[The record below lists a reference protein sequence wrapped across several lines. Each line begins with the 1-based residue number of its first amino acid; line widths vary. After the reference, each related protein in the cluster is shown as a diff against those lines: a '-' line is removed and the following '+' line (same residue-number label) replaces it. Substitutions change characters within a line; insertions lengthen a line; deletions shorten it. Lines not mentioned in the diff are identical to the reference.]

1 MSHTVQYPT
10 NRADVPVVVLSDS
23 DDLLIRRRWLWN

>member
-23 DDLLIRRRWLWN
+23 NDLLMRRC